1 MTRARQRRG
10 NFGEREEH
18 GLKKRLVAMAACIA
32 MLCSGCQVFFPGQ
45 VAPTPTPDK
54 SDTAPARYA
63 SEYENK
69 WCYERLS
76 EPLRECYAALYEA
89 VMDNRYADTRITVY
103 KEDAGDTMDS
113 AKKVFP
119 GVRVALPRYLESEK
133 DAKQLYQAFT
143 WDNPQFF
150 FLSNDYYYEGYR
162 NDKTGALVC
171 RSICLPFNSTPEE
184 RRKTAKKLEQAGEE
198 MLKDLPSG
206 DDFSV
211 ERALHDRM
219 LAACRYHAKAG
230 ESHDIARY
238 PNAFTAVGAL
248 VDGQAVCEGYAR
260 GMQYL
265 LQRAGIECSLVTG
278 INEKNEPHMWN
289 LVTINGRNYHLD
301 PTWDDVD
308 DRIRYTFFNVTT
320 DSITRTHTIDADI
333 IGVDT
338 CTATQDNYYRRTGH
352 YIDSF
357 ARDDL
362 DAVIARDMSAGE
374 TMIDLQFS
382 PATFVNAQLLIS
394 NQSLLFDLVRRQLP
408 DEDAPLWEDY
418 DARENT
424 VYYTVTLYQK
434 KKDVS

>member
-1 MTRARQRRG
+1 
-10 NFGEREEH
+10 
-18 GLKKRLVAMAACIA
+18 
-32 MLCSGCQVFFPGQ
+32 
-45 VAPTPTPDK
+45 
-54 SDTAPARYA
+54 
-63 SEYENK
+63 
-69 WCYERLS
+69 
-76 EPLRECYAALYEA
+76 
-89 VMDNRYADTRITVY
+89 
-103 KEDAGDTMDS
+103 
-113 AKKVFP
+113 
-119 GVRVALPRYLESEK
+119 
-133 DAKQLYQAFT
+133 
-143 WDNPQFF
+143 
-150 FLSNDYYYEGYR
+150 
-162 NDKTGALVC
+162 
-171 RSICLPFNSTPEE
+171 
-184 RRKTAKKLEQAGEE
+184 
-198 MLKDLPSG
+198 
-206 DDFSV
+206 
-211 ERALHDRM
+211 
-219 LAACRYHAKAG
+219 
-230 ESHDIARY
+230 
-238 PNAFTAVGAL
+238 
-248 VDGQAVCEGYAR
+248 
-260 GMQYL
+260 
-265 LQRAGIECSLVTG
+265 VTG

-357 ARDDL
+357 ERDDIA
-362 DAVIARDMSAGE
+362 AVIARDMSAGE